1 MADVPTIS
9 VILPV
14 HNGERWIDGCLASL
28 LAQTILADGAARLE
42 LSAYDDGSSDG
53 TWPSLQRWAPRLEAA
68 GVRAVLGR
76 SGAAAGG
83 GCGFAKNRAV
93 AQSSGE
99 WLCFQDVDDEM
110 MPGRIAAQLAAA
122 RERPA
127 ALIGARVRREPEG
140 STARYAEWANTISAA
155 QLVLHRFREC
165 TLLMPT
171 WFMARAVFEA
181 GGGFRE
187 EKCEDLLFLLA
198 HAGRGG
204 ALHRVDGEPLVLY
217 RWHADAAT
225 HSIPRAVVHR
235 HRVAAIE
242 AQVLAHWPRFTIW
255 GAGRDGR
262 AFFKALAPETRARVA
277 AFADVDP
284 KKVGT
289 DYQFFEHR
297 VPVVHFA
304 AAAPPFVLCV
314 ALDRTAGAFEANLAS
329 LKLTEGVDYF
339 HFC

>member
-1 MADVPTIS
+1 M
-9 VILPV
+9 
-14 HNGERWIDGCLASL
+14 
-28 LAQTILADGAARLE
+28 
-42 LSAYDDGSSDG
+42 
-53 TWPSLQRWAPRLEAA
+53 
-68 GVRAVLGR
+68 
-76 SGAAAGG
+76 
-83 GCGFAKNRAV
+83 
-93 AQSSGE
+93 
-99 WLCFQDVDDEM
+99 
-110 MPGRIAAQLAAA
+110 
-122 RERPA
+122 
-127 ALIGARVRREPEG
+127 
-140 STARYAEWANTISAA
+140 
-155 QLVLHRFREC
+155 LHRFREC

-262 AFFKALAPETRARVA
+262 ASSRRLRPRRARA
-277 AFADVDP
+277 S
-284 KKVGT
+284 
-289 DYQFFEHR
+289 
-297 VPVVHFA
+297 
-304 AAAPPFVLCV
+304 PPSP
-314 ALDRTAGAFEANLAS
+314 TS
-329 LKLTEGVDYF
+329 T
-339 HFC
+339 

>member
-1 MADVPTIS
+1 MADLPTIS
-9 VILPV
+9 IILPV

-187 EKCEDLLFLLA
+187 EKCEDLLFLLDDEE
-198 HAGRGG
+198 G
-204 ALHRVDGEPLVLY
+204 ALLREHFWNVG
-217 RWHADAAT
+217 RW
-225 HSIPRAVVHR
+225 SP
-235 HRVAAIE
+235 
-242 AQVLAHWPRFTIW
+242 
-255 GAGRDGR
+255 
-262 AFFKALAPETRARVA
+262 FFSRPICL
-277 AFADVDP
+277 F
-284 KKVGT
+284 
-289 DYQFFEHR
+289 
-297 VPVVHFA
+297 
-304 AAAPPFVLCV
+304 
-314 ALDRTAGAFEANLAS
+314 
-329 LKLTEGVDYF
+329 
-339 HFC
+339 